1 MVGLTKPQYD
11 IWGDTVN
18 VASRMDTNGI
28 SNKIH
33 LPYYVAEMLMMNP
46 DYDEHR
52 SADVV
57 HSFKPYSRGVQEIKG
72 KGMLETYLIDY
83 DSDECPD

>member
-1 MVGLTKPQYD
+1 VVGAVKPQYD

-28 SNKIH
+28 TNKIH
-33 LPYYVAEMLMMNP
+33 LPYYVAKALV
-46 DYDEHR
+46 EHSDTSPPLFR
-52 SADVV
+52 
-57 HSFKPYSRGVQEIKG
+57 PYSRGEQQIKG

-83 DSDECPD
+83 DPDECPD